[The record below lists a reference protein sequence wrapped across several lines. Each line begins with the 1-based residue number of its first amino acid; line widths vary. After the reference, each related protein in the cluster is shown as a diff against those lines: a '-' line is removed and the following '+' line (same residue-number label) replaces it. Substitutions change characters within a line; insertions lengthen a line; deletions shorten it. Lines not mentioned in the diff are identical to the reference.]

1 MTRAAFLTVAAVI
14 SALFG
19 LSFLLLPVP
28 LLAVYG
34 IDLEP
39 NGAWL
44 GRYLGADYL
53 GLALMLWLARRAP
66 QGGAS
71 DAILAGLFA
80 LTALGFVIA
89 LLHAL
94 SGLANALAW
103 STVLL
108 FLLLALGAGY
118 FRFVKP
124 SAA

>member
-1 MTRAAFLTVAAVI
+1 MTRTAFLTVAAVI

-19 LSFLLLPVP
+19 LSFLLLPVQ

-34 IDLEP
+34 IALET

-44 GRYLGADYL
+44 GRYLGATYL
-53 GLALMLWLARRAP
+53 GVGLMLWLARRTP
-66 QGGAS
+66 QAS
-71 DAILAGLFA
+71 AADAMLAGLFA
-80 LTALGFVIA
+80 LTALGAVIA

-103 STVLL
+103 STVVIY
-108 FLLLALGAGY
+108 LLLALGAAY

-124 SAA
+124 GSA

>member
-28 LLAVYG
+28 LLAIYG
-34 IDLEP
+34 IDLES

-44 GRYLGADYL
+44 ARYLGADYL

-66 QGGAS
+66 QSGAS
-71 DAILAGLFA
+71 DALLAGLFA

-103 STVLL
+103 STVVI
-108 FLLLALGAGY
+108 FFLLALGAGY
-118 FRFVKP
+118 FRFVRP
-124 SAA
+124 AAA

>member
-1 MTRAAFLTVAAVI
+1 MTRVAFLTVAAVI

-19 LSFLLLPVP
+19 LTFLLLPVQ
-28 LLAVYG
+28 LLAIYG
-34 IDLEP
+34 IALET

-66 QGGAS
+66 QGGAA
-71 DAILAGLFA
+71 DALLAGLLA
-80 LTALGFVIA
+80 LTGLGFVIA

-103 STVLL
+103 TTVVL

-118 FRFVKP
+118 FRFMKP
-124 SAA
+124 TAN